1 MEIGLNL
8 MLTLHLLAAVFWVG
22 GMFLAFRVL
31 RPASLQLEPPA
42 RLNLWMGVF
51 DRFFRWVWVFILL
64 IVVSGYIDWI
74 WHFGNLE
81 SIPLYLHLMQGIGW
95 LMIVLFAWMYFVP
108 FQAFK
113 RAVEAQVFPEA
124 GALLNNKIRPVIA
137 INLTL
142 GTLEIIIGSAGKFF

>member
-74 WHFGNLE
+74 WRFGNLE

>member
-22 GMFLAFRVL
+22 GMFWAFRVL

-42 RLNLWMGVF
+42 RLNLWLGVF
-51 DRFFRWVWVFILL
+51 DRFFRWVWLFILL

-74 WHFGNLE
+74 WRLGNLE

>member
-42 RLNLWMGVF
+42 RLNLWLGVF
-51 DRFFRWVWVFILL
+51 DRFFRWVWLFILL

-74 WHFGNLE
+74 WRFGNLE